1 MSSLDA
7 SALASLHHIDPRS
20 SLAARLSLHGVK
32 AFARTQEPQTKH
44 RINVVDAW
52 GLQLDG
58 QRVLEVGCGQ
68 GDASVVLSSAVGEEG
83 RVTAWDPASPDYGM
97 LRPGHTDFRFTRDRW

>member
-1 MSSLDA
+1 MSPLDA
-7 SALASLHHIDPRS
+7 SVLASLHHIDPQS
-20 SLAARLSLHGVK
+20 PLATRLSPHMVK

-52 GLQLDG
+52 GLELDG

-68 GDASVVLSSAVGEEG
+68 GDASVVLSSAVGEG